1 MAPAPFS
8 LASRTKLSNGLSM
21 PTIQLGVYLTSGHET
36 YQAVRWAL
44 ETDAARLAIAG
55 RHGHPTPLRNT
66 ASMTRATGSTRRK
79 DIHFTSKLASNS
91 AYDTARQA
99 IHRSVKEAG
108 LGYIDLFL
116 LHSPYGG
123 KQARLDSWRA
133 VEDAMRDGQVKIG
146 GVSNY
151 GVKHLQELLDSNPSI
166 PPAVNQIEV
175 HPFNT
180 RKDITA
186 FCQQHNIVVEAYAPL
201 VRALRMKHPKIV
213 LLANKYAC
221 TPGQLLVRWSLQHGY
236 VPLPKS
242 ILVQSIHGLDISTL
256 NFEAPNLRILHN
268 ALGRLVS
275 TLEASSLFSKNP
287 EYKKALEVVSVPERI
302 IQFRVVWEN
311 DKGECQVQKG
321 YRVQFNSALGP
332 YKGGL
337 RFHPTVNLSILK
349 FLGFEQIF
357 KNALTGLNM
366 GGGKGGCDFDP
377 KGKSD
382 NEIRKFCVAFMRELN
397 KHIGADTD
405 VPAGDIGVG
414 GREIGYLFGAYRAE
428 RNRWEGV
435 LTGKG
440 GAWGGSLIRPEA
452 TGYGLVYYV
461 DHMINYASGG
471 KESFAGKRVAISGS
485 GNVAQ
490 YAALKVIELGGTVVS
505 LSDSKG
511 ALIAED
517 DKGFTPE
524 VINQIAALKLERK
537 ALTALENHSYRYVEG
552 ARPWKEVKKVDV
564 ALPSA
569 TQNEVSE
576 DEAQALID
584 AGAKFIAEGSNMG
597 CTQEA
602 IEVFEAH
609 RREKKGDAIWYAP
622 GKAANAGGVAVS
634 GLEMAQNSQRLSW
647 TAEEVDAKLKGIMKD
662 CFENCLSTAKEYF
675 TPAEGE
681 FPSLVG
687 GANVAGFRKVAA
699 AMHDQGDWW

>member
-1 MAPAPFS
+1 MSNLTNEPEFQQAYNELAAS
-8 LASRTKLSNGLSM
+8 LE
-21 PTIQLGVYLTSGHET
+21 H
-36 YQAVRWAL
+36 
-44 ETDAARLAIAG
+44 
-55 RHGHPTPLRNT
+55 
-66 ASMTRATGSTRRK
+66 
-79 DIHFTSKLASNS
+79 
-91 AYDTARQA
+91 
-99 IHRSVKEAG
+99 
-108 LGYIDLFL
+108 
-116 LHSPYGG
+116 
-123 KQARLDSWRA
+123 
-133 VEDAMRDGQVKIG
+133 
-146 GVSNY
+146 
-151 GVKHLQELLDSNPSI
+151 
-166 PPAVNQIEV
+166 
-175 HPFNT
+175 
-180 RKDITA
+180 
-186 FCQQHNIVVEAYAPL
+186 
-201 VRALRMKHPKIV
+201 
-213 LLANKYAC
+213 
-221 TPGQLLVRWSLQHGY
+221 
-236 VPLPKS
+236 
-242 ILVQSIHGLDISTL
+242 
-256 NFEAPNLRILHN
+256 
-268 ALGRLVS
+268 
-275 TLEASSLFSKNP
+275 SSLFEKHP
-287 EYKKALEVVSVPERI
+287 EYKTALKIVSIPERV
-302 IQFRVVWEN
+302 IQFRVVWEDDN
-311 DKGECQVQKG
+311 LQPQVNNG

-337 RFHPTVNLSILK
+337 RFHPTVNLSVLK

-440 GAWGGSLIRPEA
+440 GSWGGSLIRPEA

-471 KESFAGKRVAISGS
+471 KESFKGKRVALSGS

-490 YAALKVIELGGTVVS
+490 FAALKIIELGGTVIS

-524 VINQIAALKLERK
+524 IINEIAALKLQRK
-537 ALTALENHSYRYVEG
+537 ALTALENHSFKYIDG
-552 ARPWKEVKKVDV
+552 ARPWKEVGKVDI

-576 DEAQALID
+576 EEAKALIE

-647 TAEEVDAKLKGIMKD
+647 TAEEVDEKLKGIMKA
-662 CFENCLSTAKEYF
+662 CFDNCLETAKEYIP
-675 TPAEGE
+675 PAEGE
-681 FPSLVG
+681 FPSLVA

-699 AMHDQGDWW
+699 AMKDQGDWW